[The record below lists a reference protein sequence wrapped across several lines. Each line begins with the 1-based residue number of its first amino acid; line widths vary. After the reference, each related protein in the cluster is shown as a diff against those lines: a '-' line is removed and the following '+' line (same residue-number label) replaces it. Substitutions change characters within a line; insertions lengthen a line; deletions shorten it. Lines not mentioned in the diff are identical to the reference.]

1 MSETITSIDL
11 IQAIGSLW
19 KLVVAVGFLVAIII
33 FREPLKKSIA
43 GLKNLRIKKGQTE
56 LAFDQIAEKESK
68 KLDEIPS
75 SEAKQEPEKKDSA
88 KDIVE
93 PKEATEWFS
102 EMVRAFRENRV
113 EDAEEAFKK
122 LQTSEANAIDRIKNE
137 AIYLWFKYTKGID
150 ENALQRL
157 EELTDNDDARGNVLF
172 WLANCH
178 EFVLNYDKAIEAH
191 QRALSAKISDKERAD
206 HIVSISQ
213 CMSKMDKT
221 DDGIAFIISN
231 LNNVESEEAKAAL
244 YKGLADLHEKSGNI
258 VLRAIALQKVLQ
270 YKPEDRGSLFDAAY
284 TQSAAE
290 FSQLCTTNYHT
301 LLKFNP
307 DNYSALNNLGV
318 ECESLEMPI
327 KSVQYY
333 KRAIEKDN
341 TLAMANLSYRYMN
354 QGFEQEARDIL
365 DKAKSKDK
373 PHRNVGEAI
382 ANLEDRK
389 ESESKK
395 WDEVMNQGIKQ
406 QHFFWDYAEAYFEP
420 IEGDPIFTGEWV
432 SDKGKIYILEQNGK
446 EITAKWETEDKGEKI
461 TGSICNLSAEIKY
474 QEKKRSLGW
483 LEPYWGTS
491 RKGYGY
497 FSKDRKRFY
506 LHIHEKEHFLFF
518 SMNKKE
524 SLENNKAENSYTQQ
538 MGGGDAC

>member
-1 MSETITSIDL
+1 MSETTTSIDL
-11 IQAIGSLW
+11 ILAIGSLW
-19 KLVVAVGFLVAIII
+19 KIVASVVFLIAIII

-43 GLKNLRIKKGQTE
+43 GLKNLRIKRGQTE
-56 LAFDQIAEKESK
+56 VTVDQIAEKENK
-68 KLDEIPS
+68 KLEEIPS
-75 SEAKQEPEKKDSA
+75 DEAKQEPEKKDSV
-88 KDIVE
+88 KEIVE
-93 PKEATEWFS
+93 PKEPTEWFF
-102 EMVRAFRENRV
+102 EMFSAFNENRV

-137 AIYLWFKYTKGID
+137 AKYLWFRYTKGID
-150 ENALQRL
+150 KNALQRL
-157 EELTDNDDARGNVLF
+157 EELTNNDDASGNVLF

-178 EFVLNYDKAIEAH
+178 EFALNYNKAIEAH
-191 QRALSAKISDKERAD
+191 QRALSAKINDTERAN

-213 CMSKMDKT
+213 CMSKIDKT
-221 DDGIAFIISN
+221 DDGIAFITLN
-231 LNNVESEEAKAAL
+231 LNNVESEKAKAAL

-258 VLRAIALQKVLQ
+258 VLRAIAFQKVLQ
-270 YKPEDRGSLFDAAY
+270 YKPEDRESLFDAAY
-284 TQSAAE
+284 SQSAAK

-365 DKAKSKDK
+365 NKAKSKDK

-395 WDEVMNQGIKQ
+395 WDEIMNQGIKQ
-406 QHFFWDYAEAYFEP
+406 QQFFWAYAEAYFEP
-420 IEGDPIFTGEWV
+420 IDGDPIFTGEWA
-432 SDKGKIYILEQNGK
+432 SDKDKIFIFEQNGK
-446 EITAKWETEDKGEKI
+446 EITAKWETEERGEKI
-461 TGSICNLSAEIKY
+461 TGTICKLSTEIKY
-474 QEKKRSLGW
+474 QEKERGFGLLK
-483 LEPYWGTS
+483 PHWGTS
-491 RKGYGY
+491 HKGYGY
-497 FSKDRKRFY
+497 FSKDRKSFY
-506 LHIHEKEHFLFF
+506 LHIPEKEHFLFF

-524 SLENNKAENSYTQQ
+524 SLENNKAKNSHTQPS
-538 MGGGDAC
+538 GGDAC